1 MTTYKLYSV
10 KKVDPTYRH
19 IWAFESSPERDAFFT
34 APHPPVY
41 TFTNNKTWRIGSP
54 IKVSV
59 NEQDL
64 QHIDYAIITTGE
76 NSWYC
81 FVTGVQWLSARASRI
96 LLSVDVIQTYYFWRY
111 ADPLGGQSVIP
122 FWRKLNYAFLHKATP
137 TSTYNMPRTGYV
149 PEYSVGEHWCYMRH
163 FSQDI
168 GSTIIIYSTVDLATF
183 YRTDQVNYVAYG
195 TNDYMLAAAP
205 YACFAEGE
213 HSAADV
219 ASILISKVNNAG
231 ITGSITGV
239 YSVPI
244 KYMSSTG
251 LSVSG
256 VVPALQLQNY
266 TRTVAVQRPVHCG
279 GVTVQNDVLKGYG
292 YSYMLVTNNQGDTE
306 VFNFEDFDGD
316 PVFRTGVTLETGVPV
331 VWCYPQNLRESGG
344 GTDRPIRY
352 IRCNAPFYNSYQNDA
367 FAIWAAQNAASQSVA
382 IQSANMSIE
391 QAKTAQKQSLGW
403 NIEQLLQTS
412 GAQKM
417 VESGT
422 KFATEGI
429 AELLDTI
436 GMEDGAQYINS
447 NLNSIAG
454 IANTALR
461 DYLGA
466 SDAYV
471 LDYDLKAAELKR
483 LSIDALYQ
491 DKQRIPVTA
500 MASGSYN
507 GSYSLGQYGIE
518 IYTYTPAAAWAV
530 WLDMM
535 INANGLTYDQAID
548 DLEKRHTTYDYVE
561 MLQTGLQPSPD
572 RPDYANNAMKKV
584 LETGVYLWY
593 TDSNTADVSN
603 NFGMPLG
610 LPNPEVAAG

>member
-1 MTTYKLYSV
+1 MTTYKLYSI

-19 IWAFESSPERDAFFT
+19 VWAFESSPERDAFFT

-64 QHIDYAIITTGE
+64 QHIDYAIITTEE

-96 LLSVDVIQTYYFWRY
+96 TLSVDVIQTYYFWRY
-111 ADPLGGQSVIP
+111 TDPLGGLSVIP

-137 TSTYNMPRTGYV
+137 ASTYNLPRTGYA
-149 PEYSVGEHWCYMRH
+149 PEYSVGERWCSSRQ
-163 FSQDI
+163 FSQDL
-168 GSTIIIYSTVDLATF
+168 GTTIIIYSTVDLEIF
-183 YRTDQVNYVAYG
+183 YSTGAINYTAYG
-195 TNDYMLAAAP
+195 TGDYMLAAAP

-219 ASILISKVNNAG
+219 ASILISKMNNAG
-231 ITGSITGV
+231 ITGSVTGV
-239 YSVPI
+239 YSVPL
-244 KYMSSTG
+244 KYMTSQTVPS
-251 LSVSG
+251 SG
-256 VVPALQLQNY
+256 VFSALQLQNN
-266 TRTVAVQRPVHCG
+266 TRFVDVQRPTSCA
-279 GVTVQNDVLKGYG
+279 GVTVQNHVLYGYG
-292 YSYMLVTNNQGDTE
+292 YTYMLVTNNQGDTE
-306 VFNFEDFDGD
+306 VFNFEDFDGV
-316 PVFRTGVTLETGVPV
+316 PRFQTGVSFETGVPV
-331 VWCYPQNLRESGG
+331 IWCRPVNIREGAS
-344 GTDRPIRY
+344 GTDSPIRY
-352 IRCNAPFYNSYQNDA
+352 IRCNTPFYNSYQNDS

-382 IQSANMSIE
+382 IQSANMAIE
-391 QAKTAQKQSLGW
+391 KAQVAQKQSYAW
-403 NIEQLLQTS
+403 NVEQLLQTS
-412 GAQKM
+412 GAQGLI
-417 VESGT
+417 ESGT
-422 KFATEGI
+422 QFVVDALGEV
-429 AELLDTI
+429 LDTT
-436 GMEDGAQYINS
+436 GWGEGAEYLKN
-447 NLNSIAG
+447 NLKSIQG
-454 IANTALR
+454 IANTGLR
-461 DYLGA
+461 EWLGA
-466 SDAYV
+466 SGAYE
-471 LDYDLKAAELKR
+471 LDYDLKSAELKR

-500 MASGSYN
+500 MASGAYN

-518 IYTYTPAAAWAV
+518 IYTYTPAARWAF

-535 INANGLTYDQAID
+535 ISANGLTYDQAID

-572 RPDYANNAMKKV
+572 RPDYANAAMKKV

-593 TDSNTADVSN
+593 TDINTADVSN

-610 LPNPEVAAG
+610 LPNPEVTAG

>member
-34 APHPPVY
+34 GPHPPVY
-41 TFTNNKTWRIGSP
+41 TFANNKTWRIGSS

-64 QHIDYAIITTGE
+64 EHIDYAIITTGE
-76 NSWYC
+76 NVWYC

-96 LLSVDVIQTYYFWRY
+96 MLSVDVIQTYYFWRY
-111 ADPLGGQSVIP
+111 TDPLGGLSVIP

-137 TSTYNMPRTGYV
+137 ASTYNLPRTGYT

-163 FSQDI
+163 FSKDI
-168 GSTIIIYSTVDLATF
+168 GSTIIVYSTVNLEVF
-183 YRTDQVNYVAYG
+183 YKTGEINYQAYG
-195 TNDYMLAAAP
+195 NSDMMLAAAP
-205 YACFAEGE
+205 YACFAEGDK
-213 HSAADV
+213 SPSDV
-219 ASILISKVNNAG
+219 ASILLSKVNNAG
-231 ITGSITGV
+231 ITASITGV
-239 YSVPI
+239 YSVPL
-244 KYMSSTG
+244 KYLTSQGITA
-251 LSVSG
+251 SG
-256 VVPALQLQNY
+256 VVTALQLQNY
-266 TRTVAVQRPVHCG
+266 TRSLTVQQPVHCA
-279 GVTVQNDVLKGYG
+279 GVTVQNKVLYGYG

-306 VFNFEDFDGD
+306 IFNFEDFDGE
-316 PVFRTGVTLETGVPV
+316 PTFQTGVSLETGVPV
-331 VWCYPQNLRESGG
+331 IWCCPVNLREGAN

-352 IRCNAPFYNSYQNDA
+352 IRCNTPFYNSYQNDN
-367 FAIWAAQNAASQSVA
+367 FAIWAAQNAATQSVA

-391 QAKTAQKQSLGW
+391 QSKTAQKQSLGW

-412 GAQKM
+412 GAQKLL
-417 VESGT
+417 ESGT
-422 KFATEGI
+422 KFAVDGM
-429 AELLDTI
+429 AELLDII
-436 GMEDGAQYINS
+436 GMEDGAQYIND
-447 NLNSIAG
+447 NLRSTSG
-454 IANTALR
+454 IANTYLR
-461 DYLGA
+461 DYLGV
-466 SDAYV
+466 SDAYL
-471 LDYDLKAAELKR
+471 LDYDLKRAELKR

-500 MASGSYN
+500 MASGAYS

-518 IYTYTPAAAWAV
+518 IYTYTPAAQWAF

-535 INANGLTYDQAID
+535 ISGNGLTYDQAIE

-561 MLQTGLQPSPD
+561 MLQTGLQPTPD
-572 RPDYANNAMKKV
+572 RPDYATGAMKKV

-593 TDSNTADVSN
+593 TDPTTADVSN

-610 LPNPEVAAG
+610 LPNPEVSAG

>member
-19 IWAFESSPERDAFFT
+19 IWAFESSPERDEFFI

-64 QHIDYAIITTGE
+64 QHIDYAIITNGDNT
-76 NSWYC
+76 WYC

-96 LLSVDVIQTYYFWRY
+96 TLSVDVIQTYYFWRY
-111 ADPLGGQSVIP
+111 TDPLGGLSVIP

-137 TSTYNMPRTGYV
+137 ASTYNLPRAGYI
-149 PEYSVGEHWCYMRH
+149 PEYSVGEHWCYMRQ
-163 FSQDI
+163 FSKDI
-168 GSTIIIYSTVDLATF
+168 GSTIIIYSTVNLEVF
-183 YRTDQVNYVAYG
+183 YKTGEIIYQPFGNSHM
-195 TNDYMLAAAP
+195 MLAAAP
-205 YACFAEGE
+205 YACFAEGDN
-213 HSAADV
+213 SPADV
-219 ASILISKVNNAG
+219 ASILVSKVNNAG
-231 ITGSITGV
+231 ITASITGV
-239 YSVPI
+239 YSVPL
-244 KYMSSTG
+244 KYLTSQG
-251 LSVSG
+251 IPASG
-256 VVPALQLQNY
+256 VVTALQLQDY
-266 TRTVAVQRPVHCG
+266 TRFIDVQHPIHCATVP
-279 GVTVQNDVLKGYG
+279 VQNKVLYGYG

-306 VFNFEDFDGD
+306 VFNFEDFDGE
-316 PVFRTGVTLETGVPV
+316 PRFQTGLSLETGVPV
-331 VWCYPQNLRESGG
+331 IWCRPVNLREGAS

-352 IRCNAPFYNSYQNDA
+352 IRCNTPFYNSYQSDS

-391 QAKTAQKQSLGW
+391 QAKTAQKQSLAW

-412 GAQKM
+412 GAQQLL
-417 VESGT
+417 ESGT
-422 KFATEGI
+422 KYVTEGMG
-429 AELLDTI
+429 EVLDTL
-436 GMEDGAQYINS
+436 GMEGGAQYVKDNMK
-447 NLNSIAG
+447 SIAG

-466 SDAYV
+466 TDAYV
-471 LDYDLKAAELKR
+471 LDYDLKRAELKR

-491 DKQRIPVTA
+491 DKQRIPITA
-500 MASGSYN
+500 MASGAYN
-507 GSYSLGQYGIE
+507 GSYTLGQYGIE
-518 IYTYTPAAAWAV
+518 IYTYTPSATWAV

-548 DLEKRHTTYDYVE
+548 DLEKRHMVYDYVE

-572 RPDYANNAMKKV
+572 RPDYANGAMKKV

-593 TDSNTADVSN
+593 TDINTADVSN

-610 LPNPEVAAG
+610 LPNPEVAVG